1 MEPLKI
7 DNEVISEM
15 IKMDK
20 NSKLAAELT
29 DHPNIFL
36 NRSYI
41 LLSQRTRGSDSSV
54 SYFTP

>member
-7 DNEVISEM
+7 NNVVICEM

-29 DHPNIFL
+29 DYPNIFL
-36 NRSYI
+36 NRSHI
-41 LLSQRTRGSDSSV
+41 LL
-54 SYFTP
+54 